1 MTPLQALRAFYA
13 GVILRLSG
21 RRVVVEFEPGN
32 QTAEREAAIRA
43 YVAAREEEIARE
55 LSKRR

>member
-21 RRVVVEFEPGN
+21 RRVVVEFEPGE
-32 QTAEREAAIRA
+32 QTPEREAAIRA
-43 YVAAREEEIARE
+43 YVKAREAEIARE
-55 LSKRR
+55 LEKRG

>member
-1 MTPLQALRAFYA
+1 MTPLQALRAFYG

-21 RRVVVEFEPGN
+21 RRVVVEFDPGK

-43 YVAAREEEIARE
+43 YVAAREAEIARE
-55 LSKRR
+55 LEKRG

>member
-1 MTPLQALRAFYA
+1 MTPLQAICAFYA

-21 RRVVVEFEPGN
+21 QRVVVEFEPGK
-32 QTAEREAAIRA
+32 QTPEREAAIRA
-43 YVAAREEEIARE
+43 YVAAREVEIARE

>member
-21 RRVVVEFEPGN
+21 RRVVVEFEPGK

-43 YVAAREEEIARE
+43 YVAAREEDIARE
-55 LSKRR
+55 LNKRR